1 MALKFAHTS
10 DWQWGMTRHFLKG
23 EAQSRYTQ
31 ARFDAVHEAGRVAA
45 AHGCA
50 FMVAAGDVFDD
61 NLLEPQIVLRGLECL
76 SELDP
81 LPIYLLPGNHDPL
94 DATAIFRSPEFLSR
108 CPSNVHVLGSP
119 EIVEAAP
126 HVDLVPAPW
135 TAKRPSTDP
144 VTPVLDGLE
153 HIPGRTRIVI
163 GHGQVDTLNPN
174 RLDPTLVRLDD
185 LEEAIHNG
193 LVHYVALGDRHSTTP
208 LGTTGRIWYSGTPE
222 VTSYTE
228 KEPGNILIVELDGAA
243 AHVAPS
249 RVGQW
254 SFHELQFEATRSDDV
269 ERIGQQLSDISDK
282 TRTVVKLALSGT
294 LGIADHARLQ
304 TVLGTASTLF
314 AAVEQWERHS
324 DLHVLPDLS
333 DLDHLGLTGF
343 ASVALD
349 ELTQQATANA
359 VTASQAQDALMLLYR
374 LAGGGHAR

>member
-1 MALKFAHTS
+1 MTLKFAHTS

-31 ARFDAVHEAGRVAA
+31 ARFDAVQEAGRVAVA
-45 AHGCA
+45 EGCA

-76 SELDP
+76 SELAP

-94 DATAIFRSPEFLSR
+94 DATAIFRSPEFLAH
-108 CPSNVHVLGSP
+108 CPSNVHVLGSQT
-119 EIVEAAP
+119 IVEAAP
-126 HVDLVPAPW
+126 QIDLVPAPW

-144 VTPVLDGLE
+144 VTPALEGLE
-153 HIPGRTRIVI
+153 HRPGRTRIVV
-163 GHGQVDTLNPN
+163 GHGQIDNLNPN

-185 LEEAIHNG
+185 LEEAIHSG

-222 VTSYTE
+222 VTAYTE
-228 KEPGNILIVELDGAA
+228 NDPGNVLIVELDGST

-249 RVGQW
+249 RVGRW
-254 SFHELQFEATRSDDV
+254 SFHELRFEATSSDDI
-269 ERIGQQLSDISDK
+269 ERIDQQLSDIANK

-304 TVLGTASTLF
+304 AVLDTASTLF

-324 DLHVLPDLS
+324 DLHVLPDLA
-333 DLDHLGLTGF
+333 DVDDLGLTGF
-343 ASVALD
+343 ASAALA
-349 ELTQQATANA
+349 ELSQQATENPAA
-359 VTASQAQDALMLLYR
+359 ASHAQDALMLLYR
-374 LAGGGHAR
+374 LAKGGHAR